1 MTPEIRTLWLLFV
14 CNWAIVGLLS
24 CDVSAPTHAT
34 SDLIGPIHSFTTRR
48 IPARDLVEQGS
59 PIGPIRR

>member
-1 MTPEIRTLWLLFV
+1 MTPEIRMLWLLFV

-48 IPARDLVEQGS
+48 IPARDLLDE
-59 PIGPIRR
+59 P